1 VVSANPHAGFKFQLN
16 PPCLLALLVLG
27 GVLCVLKSAFKL
39 WILGLLIFTK
49 ELVEAEAIVLDDPPV
64 VLFVKVSYN
73 PPH

>member
-1 VVSANPHAGFKFQLN
+1 MR
-16 PPCLLALLVLG
+16 